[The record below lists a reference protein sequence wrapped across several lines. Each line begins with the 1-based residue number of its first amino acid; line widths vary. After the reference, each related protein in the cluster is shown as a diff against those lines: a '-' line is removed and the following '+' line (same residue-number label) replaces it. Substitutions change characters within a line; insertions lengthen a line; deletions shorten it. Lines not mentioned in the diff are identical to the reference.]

1 MKAVITGDIINSQS
15 IQPEIWHHALREVF
29 GEENEQVW
37 EIYRGDE
44 FQLLIQ
50 RAEDS
55 FSKAIE
61 IKSRIRN
68 IQGLDVRLSIGLG
81 AQDFQAAKVTQSN
94 GSAFVNSGRNFERI
108 KAEKLNLSI
117 SSDHQDFDEMMNL
130 TFKWMSVSLDSW
142 SVVSAEIVN
151 IFIRDSAQNQEQVAQ
166 QLNISQS
173 SVSQRLKRANYDLI
187 AETDKF
193 FRKRI
198 SQL

>member
-15 IQPEIWHHALREVF
+15 IQPEIWLKALHEVF
-29 GEENEQVW
+29 GRADEKRW

-44 FQLLIQ
+44 FQYLLDDP
-50 RAEDS
+50 AEA
-55 FSKAIE
+55 FSKSIE
-61 IKSRIRN
+61 IKSKIKN
-68 IQGLDVRLSIGLG
+68 IPGLDVRLSIGIG
-81 AQDFQAAKVTQSN
+81 GHDFLAPKVTQSN

-117 SSDHQDFDEMMNL
+117 CSDHPEFDEMMNL
-130 TFKWMSVSLDSW
+130 TFKWMSVGMDNW

-151 IFIRDSAQNQEQVAQ
+151 IFIRDSDQNQEQVAQ

-187 AETDKF
+187 AETD
-193 FRKRI
+193 
-198 SQL
+198 

>member
-15 IQPEIWHHALREVF
+15 IQPEIWLKALHEVF
-29 GEENEQVW
+29 GGADEKRW

-44 FQLLIQ
+44 FQYLLDDP
-50 RAEDS
+50 AEA
-55 FSKAIE
+55 FSKSIE
-61 IKSRIRN
+61 IKSKIKN
-68 IQGLDVRLSIGLG
+68 IPGLDVRLSIGIG
-81 AQDFQAAKVTQSN
+81 GHDFLAPKVTQSN

-117 SSDHQDFDEMMNL
+117 CSDHPEFDEMMNL
-130 TFKWMSVSLDSW
+130 TFKWMSVGMDNW

-151 IFIRDSAQNQEQVAQ
+151 IFIRDSDQNQEQVAQ

-187 AETDKF
+187 AETDLF
-193 FRKRI
+193 FRKKI
-198 SQL
+198 AQL